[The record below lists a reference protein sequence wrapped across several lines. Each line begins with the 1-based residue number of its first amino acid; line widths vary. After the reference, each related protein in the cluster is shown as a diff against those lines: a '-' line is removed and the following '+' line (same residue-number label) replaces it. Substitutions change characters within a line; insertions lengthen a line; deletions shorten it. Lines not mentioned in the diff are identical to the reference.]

1 MVEARTKVGMPL
13 EEFIRLNDAQ
23 PFELI
28 NGERRPKLPTVA
40 GHSETLRILFRAL
53 DNHTQTHKSGEV
65 YSEATFILPDTYDAN
80 WVEGSRIPD
89 VMFFSAERLAA
100 YKAATPD
107 WRDRPFAIVPDLV
120 AEVISPTDKYSEVD
134 EKVDAYL
141 QDGVRL
147 VWVLDPQRRK
157 AVVHAPDAEHPVH
170 LAGDALLDGGDVV
183 PGFQIAL
190 PKLFEG

>member
-1 MVEARTKVGMPL
+1 MVEAITKIGMPL
-13 EEFIRLNDAQ
+13 DEFIRLNDAQ

-28 NGERRPKLPTVA
+28 NGERRPKLPTVF
-40 GHSETLRILFRAL
+40 GHSKVIRAL
-53 DNHTQTHKSGEV
+53 FLALYMHVASRQLGEV
-65 YSEATFILPDTYDAN
+65 YSETTFILPDDYDKD
-80 WVEGSRIPD
+80 WVEGSRTPD
-89 VMFFSAERLAA
+89 VMFYAGDRIAKYEAEHPDHRARPLALI
-100 YKAATPD
+100 PD
-107 WRDRPFAIVPDLV
+107 FVV
-120 AEVISPTDKYSEVD
+120 EVISPTDKYSEVD

-157 AVVHAPDAEHPVH
+157 AVVHRPDAEHPVH
-170 LAGDALLDGGDVV
+170 LAGDALLDGGEVV